1 MAESSVG
8 GPSSQD
14 EGISNLES
22 FVALLT
28 ETRHLLG
35 ERQAALDA
43 RADVLGQQGAS
54 AHARLGSF
62 GETVTGLAESFATTS
77 QATGTELAR
86 LAAAATELADHVRGP
101 GAEALHASEARFLAA
116 VQSSHDSLEQGAA
129 HLAESFTDLEQA
141 VERGVEHAAAAMSE
155 HEEHFGDLVNTVAEA
170 DTTYSQ
176 GDFDLHG
183 ALDTTTGYL
192 GEALE
197 QYLATVFNAFYD
209 HLNGELPPY
218 ITDLLQ
224 ELARTLHRVL
234 DEYDGMVESVS
245 ADMGSE
251 SESLSRQC
259 VRSLTDARED
269 REDDRRHS
277 LDEMRSLLDEG
288 ELCHSAAN
296 RGSDIVS
303 HYPPI
308 TPLLASAREVAER
321 VQEMMDVF
329 NPFSG

>member
-8 GPSSQD
+8 GTASQD
-14 EGISNLES
+14 EGLSNLES
-22 FVALLT
+22 FLALLT

-43 RADVLGQQGAS
+43 RADALGQQTTT
-54 AHARLGSF
+54 AHARMGSF
-62 GETVTGLAESFATTS
+62 NETVTGLAESFATTS
-77 QATGTELAR
+77 QAAGSDLAR
-86 LAAAATELADHVRGP
+86 LAAVATELADHVRGA
-101 GAEALHASEARFLAA
+101 GAEALHASEARFLGA
-116 VQSSHDSLEQGAA
+116 VQSSQESLEEGAA
-129 HLAESFTDLEQA
+129 QLAESYADLEQA
-141 VERGVEHAAAAMSE
+141 VDRGVEHAAAVMSE

-170 DTTYSQ
+170 DTSYSQ

-197 QYLATVFNAFYD
+197 QYLATVFNGFYD
-209 HLNGELPPY
+209 HLNGEMPPY

-224 ELARTLHRVL
+224 ELARTLHRAL
-234 DEYDGMVESVS
+234 DEYDAMVESVS
-245 ADMGSE
+245 ADMASE
-251 SESLSRQC
+251 NETLSKQC
-259 VRSLTDARED
+259 VRSLNDARDD
-269 REDDRRHS
+269 REDDRGHS
-277 LDEMRSLLDEG
+277 LDEMRALLEEG
-288 ELCHSAAN
+288 EHCHSSAN

-308 TPLLASAREVAER
+308 TPLLASAREVADR